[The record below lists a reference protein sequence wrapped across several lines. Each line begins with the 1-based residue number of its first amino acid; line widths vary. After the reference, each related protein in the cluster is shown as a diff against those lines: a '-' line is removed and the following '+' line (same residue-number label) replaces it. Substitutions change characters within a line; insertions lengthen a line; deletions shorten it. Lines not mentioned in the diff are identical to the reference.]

1 MADGCYSDII
11 FKHVFTMFFLFCCIF
26 LFVCFCFVISVII
39 TIFMF

>member
-11 FKHVFTMFFLFCCIF
+11 FKHVFTMFFYFVVF
-26 LFVCFCFVISVII
+26 FFVCFCFVISVII